1 MNDTTRTTS
10 DESYDVE
17 TDIQSNT
24 PLAQFVSLA
33 NPDESAVPPGP
44 EITKSDRQSSEILPP
59 SSTSVKLEPAGTDEP
74 VKENPSTVA
83 ALAETVNPAPAASP
97 PDALVTHPL

>member
-1 MNDTTRTTS
+1 M
-10 DESYDVE
+10 
-17 TDIQSNT
+17 
-24 PLAQFVSLA
+24 F
-33 NPDESAVPPGP
+33 
-44 EITKSDRQSSEILPP
+44 PP

-83 ALAETVNPAPAASP
+83 ALAETVNPASAASP